1 MSGLSREQLEAHP
14 KEVRALAYEIWA
26 FLCDHN
32 ATKTAERL
40 NNPGP
45 HDEWEAPEREVSR
58 RTISAWAQ
66 RDNWAEKAAKS
77 FREVAPGIHSQ
88 VSQSLVAAS
97 VESAAYLR
105 SVVNDPGEQTKF
117 RVDAA
122 KTILDRAGHLP
133 YVRPKDDTK
142 PLGPQKDYSEAIA
155 GKSGDDLLA
164 LILGGSTPEP
174 EPEDEIIEV
183 MAHDADH

>member
-1 MSGLSREQLEAHP
+1 PEPSPLSLHD
-14 KEVRALAYEIWA
+14 ALPI
-26 FLCDHN
+26 L
-32 ATKTAERL
+32 
-40 NNPGP
+40 
-45 HDEWEAPEREVSR
+45 SR

-77 FREVAPGIHSQ
+77 FREVAPGIHNQ
-88 VSQSLVAAS
+88 VSQSIVAAS

-105 SVVNDPGEQTKF
+105 SVVNDPNEATKF

-133 YVRPKDDTK
+133 YIRPKDDTK
-142 PLGPQKDYSEAIA
+142 PLGPQKDYSEASA

-164 LILGGSTPEP
+164 LILGGSPAETV
-174 EPEDEIIEV
+174 EDEDDV
-183 MAHDADH
+183 